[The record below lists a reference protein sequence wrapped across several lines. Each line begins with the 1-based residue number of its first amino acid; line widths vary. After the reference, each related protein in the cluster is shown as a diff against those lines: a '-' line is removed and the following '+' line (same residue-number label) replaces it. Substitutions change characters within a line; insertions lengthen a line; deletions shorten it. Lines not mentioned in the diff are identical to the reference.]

1 MRTGSKRTS
10 YLGSRLTRRSLQG
23 RQVTW
28 FANPYDSTIVV
39 RVSTRSGAESPVL
52 VTGGAGFAGSY
63 VISALLD
70 RGHAVVCFDLA
81 DFRPE
86 SRFVVGSRASEVIL
100 ERGSIDDWP
109 RVLEVMLAHRPC
121 AVIHAGGVMDTAF
134 LDRHPTIAF
143 NTNLGGTLNLLEAS
157 RLLGDV
163 KRFVFFSTI
172 GVIGRVLY
180 EPIDANHPVLSARDG
195 PLGAY
200 GAAKAA
206 GEAFCFTYT
215 QNFGLDTRVVRPS
228 ALYGFGM
235 SWFAPNYMKNIVEPA
250 LEGRPVRFST
260 GGQVPRD
267 YTHAADLASL
277 VVAILEGPD
286 DADRIFFGATGKPL
300 RTASEVGAI
309 VRELVPG
316 AEVEIG
322 DAWTE
327 VDRLEL
333 PIRGQYSIENARAAY
348 GWEPRFADL
357 RDGIADYIERYR
369 GFVAAGGTPTP
380 MPPGLEGAPGQAS

>member
-1 MRTGSKRTS
+1 VAGNQP
-10 YLGSRLTRRSLQG
+10 SR
-23 RQVTW
+23 
-28 FANPYDSTIVV
+28 
-39 RVSTRSGAESPVL
+39 PVL

-63 VISALLD
+63 VIAELLARD
-70 RGHAVVCFDLA
+70 HDVVCFDVA
-81 DFRPE
+81 DFRAE
-86 SRFVVGSRASEVIL
+86 SRFVLGERAESVVL

-109 RVLEVMLAHRPC
+109 RVLEVMLAHRPR
-121 AVIHAGGVMDTAF
+121 VVVHAGGIMDTAF
-134 LDRHPTIAF
+134 LDRHPTVAAR
-143 NTNLGGTLNLLEAS
+143 TNLGGTINLLEAA

-163 KRFVFFSTI
+163 ERFVFFSTI

-180 EPIDANHPVLSARDG
+180 EPVDANHPVLSARDG

-215 QNFGLDTRVVRPS
+215 QSFGLDTRIVRPS

-250 LEGRPVRFST
+250 LEGRSVRLRT

-277 VVAILEGPD
+277 VAAIIEGPD
-286 DADRIFFGATGKPL
+286 DADRIFFGATGRPL
-300 RTASEVGAI
+300 TTASQVGEI

-316 AEVEIG
+316 STVEIG
-322 DAWTE
+322 EEWTE

-333 PIRGQYSIENARAAY
+333 PIRGRYSIENARSAY
-348 GWEPRFADL
+348 GWQPRLGDV
-357 RDGIADYIERYR
+357 RHGIADYIERYR
-369 GFVAAGGTPTP
+369 SFVDAGGTPTP

>member
-1 MRTGSKRTS
+1 MDA
-10 YLGSRLTRRSLQG
+10 SR
-23 RQVTW
+23 
-28 FANPYDSTIVV
+28 
-39 RVSTRSGAESPVL
+39 PVL

-63 VISALLD
+63 VVSELLK

-86 SRFVVGSRASEVIL
+86 SRFVLGKRVDQVVL

-109 RVLEVMLAHRPC
+109 RVIEVMLAHRPR
-121 AVIHAGGVMDTAF
+121 AVVHAGGIMDTAV

-143 NTNLGGTLNLLEAS
+143 RTNLGGTMNLLEAS
-157 RLLGDV
+157 RLFADV
-163 KRFVFFSTI
+163 ERFIFFSTI
-172 GVIGRVLY
+172 AVVGRVLY
-180 EPIDANHPVLSARDG
+180 EPIDANHPVLSSRDG

-200 GAAKAA
+200 SAAKAA

-215 QNFGLDTRVVRPS
+215 QSFGLDTRIIRPS

-250 LEGRPVRFST
+250 LEGTPVHFRT

-277 VVAILEGPD
+277 VAAVLEGPE
-286 DADRIFFGATGKPL
+286 DADRIFFGATGSPL

-316 AEVEIG
+316 SVVEIG
-322 DAWTE
+322 DEWTE

-333 PIRGQYSIENARAAY
+333 PIRGQYSIENARASY
-348 GWEPRFADL
+348 GWEPRFAEL

-369 GFVAAGGTPTP
+369 AFVAAGGTPTP
-380 MPPGLEGAPGQAS
+380 MPPGLKGAPGQAS

>member
-1 MRTGSKRTS
+1 MAASED
-10 YLGSRLTRRSLQG
+10 RRD
-23 RQVTW
+23 R
-28 FANPYDSTIVV
+28 
-39 RVSTRSGAESPVL
+39 PVL

-63 VISALLD
+63 VIRALLE
-70 RGHAVVCFDLA
+70 RGHTVVCFDLA

-86 SRFVVGSRASEVIL
+86 SRFVLGDRADEVIL

-109 RVLEVMLAHRPC
+109 RVLEVMLAHRPR
-121 AVIHAGGVMDTAF
+121 AVVHAGGVMDTAF

-143 NTNLGGTLNLLEAS
+143 RTNLGGTLNLLEAA
-157 RLLGDV
+157 RLLADV
-163 KRFVFFSTI
+163 QRFIFFSTI

-180 EPIDANHPVLSARDG
+180 EPVDANHPVLSSRDG

-215 QNFGLDTRVVRPS
+215 QSFGLDTRIVRPS

-250 LEGRPVRFST
+250 LEGRPVRFAT

-277 VVAILEGPD
+277 VVAILEGPE
-286 DADRIFFGATGKPL
+286 DADRIFYGATGEPL

-316 AEVEIG
+316 SLVEIG

-333 PIRGQYSIENARAAY
+333 PIRGRYSIENAVSAL
-348 GWEPRFADL
+348 GWRPRFADL
-357 RDGIADYIERYR
+357 REGVAEYIGRYR
-369 GFVAAGGTPTP
+369 DFVAAGGTPTP
-380 MPPGLEGAPGQAS
+380 LPPGLEGAPGQAS

>member
-1 MRTGSKRTS
+1 M
-10 YLGSRLTRRSLQG
+10 
-23 RQVTW
+23 
-28 FANPYDSTIVV
+28 F
-39 RVSTRSGAESPVL
+39 GAIGDASDRPIL

-63 VISALLD
+63 VIAELCS
-70 RGHAVVCFDLA
+70 RGHAVVCFDLS

-86 SRFVVGSRASEVIL
+86 SRFIVGRWASDVVL

-109 RVLEVMLAHRPC
+109 RVLEVVLTHRPK
-121 AVIHAGGVMDTAF
+121 AVVHAGGIMDTAF
-134 LDRHPTIAF
+134 LDRHPTVAF
-143 NTNLGGTLNLLEAS
+143 KTNLGGTLNLLEAA
-157 RLLGDV
+157 RLIGGV
-163 KRFVFFSTI
+163 ERFIFFSTI

-180 EPIDANHPVLSARDG
+180 EPVDANHPVLSARDG

-200 GAAKAA
+200 SAAKAA
-206 GEAFCFTYT
+206 AEAFCLTYT
-215 QNFGLDTRVVRPS
+215 QNFDLDTRIIRPS

-250 LEGRPVRFST
+250 LEGQAVHFRT

-277 VVAILEGPD
+277 VAAILEGPAE
-286 DADRIFFGATGKPL
+286 ADRIFFGATGRPL
-300 RTASEVGAI
+300 RTAADVAAI
-309 VRELVPG
+309 VRELIPG
-316 AEVEIG
+316 SVIEIG
-322 DAWTE
+322 DDWTE
-327 VDRLEL
+327 IDRLEL

-348 GWEPRFADL
+348 GWEPQFGQL

-369 GFVAAGGTPTP
+369 SFVDAGGVPTA

>member
-1 MRTGSKRTS
+1 MLDREPRH
-10 YLGSRLTRRSLQG
+10 G
-23 RQVTW
+23 R
-28 FANPYDSTIVV
+28 
-39 RVSTRSGAESPVL
+39 GASNRGRPVL

-63 VISALLD
+63 VIAELLA
-70 RGHAVVCFDLA
+70 RGYDVVCLDVA

-86 SRFVVGSRASEVIL
+86 SRFVLGEIADRVL
-100 ERGSIDDWP
+100 FERGSIEDWP
-109 RVLEVMLAHRPC
+109 RVLEVMLAHRPR
-121 AVIHAGGVMDTAF
+121 AVIHAGGMMDTAF
-134 LDRHPTIAF
+134 LDRHPTVAF
-143 NTNLGGTLNLLEAS
+143 RTNLGGTLNLLEAA

-163 KRFVFFSTI
+163 ERFIFFSTI

-206 GEAFCFTYT
+206 AEAFCFTYT
-215 QNFGLDTRVVRPS
+215 QSFGLDIRIIRPS

-250 LEGRPVRFST
+250 LEGSPVRLGS

-277 VVAILEGPD
+277 VAAVLEGPD
-286 DADRIFFGATGKPL
+286 DADRIFFGATGRPL
-300 RTASEVGAI
+300 STASRVCEI

-316 AEVEIG
+316 SVIEIG
-322 DAWTE
+322 DEWTE

-333 PIRGQYSIENARAAY
+333 PIRGQYSIANAQSAY
-348 GWEPRFADL
+348 GWEPRFGEL
-357 RDGIADYIERYR
+357 RDGIADYIDRYR
-369 GFVAAGGTPTP
+369 AFVSAGGRPTP
-380 MPPGLEGAPGQAS
+380 PPPGLAGAPGQAP